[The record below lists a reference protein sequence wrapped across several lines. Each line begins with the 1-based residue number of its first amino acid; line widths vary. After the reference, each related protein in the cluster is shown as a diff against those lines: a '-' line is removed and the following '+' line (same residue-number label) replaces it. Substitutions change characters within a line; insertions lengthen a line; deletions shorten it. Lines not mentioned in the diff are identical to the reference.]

1 MECKRLKYK
10 GFRMNRLA
18 LFAIILTLLFTSQ
31 IFALDVPGD
40 VQTAYDNKMYDEAI
54 QKIQKALE
62 RDKRNEDLYYL
73 LGKSYEKKRQFE
85 DAIEALDRAVQ
96 ISSKFHEARYD
107 LGKLYLRTD
116 QLEKAK
122 KEFEEGLKKTKEGPE
137 KALFEDGMG
146 LYYLE
151 TEDYTDADIQFRKAQ
166 INDPDNID
174 YVMHQGDASYEQ
186 GIYAVALS
194 AYKRALSEDS
204 TNAELHY
211 RLSKCYLQQKQFQ
224 KSMEHIQ
231 KTIELDS
238 TYYDAYIDAG
248 NIFTL
253 YGNSQADEQQ
263 RIGLLSNA
271 IQYYDLYLSHTGDSG
286 IANYWRGRAYYI
298 FNDFEKAV
306 NDFEAALRIG
316 VDKDDLMSW
325 IGRSYAKLRE
335 YDKAIEFLDDYMKRV
350 LAADPNYNWTAADEP
365 IFVELAK
372 AYAGK
377 GDDTS
382 RLQAKEYFEEALAL
396 DSSDAM
402 AYYFAGL
409 NCYYLKEYQ
418 CAVDKLMKHIDLLEA
433 SGTKNAGAYINVG
446 YAYLGMKDWDNTIL
460 YINKASEANPE
471 YECDANELL
480 AKVFYQ
486 KENHDSAIHYYKK
499 VKECAPDKCES
510 DRWIGIM
517 YLVKKNSNPTK
528 AIEHLKMFQNCLRSQ
543 GKNPCSDIEVYELIM
558 KAYQLKEDANSAFEW
573 AGKCLKCD
581 PNNEECKKTYDELEF
596 EIDL

>member
-1 MECKRLKYK
+1 MDSKRLKYK

-18 LFAIILTLLFTSQ
+18 LFVAILTLLFTAQ
-31 IFALDVPGD
+31 IFALDVPSD
-40 VQTAYDNKMYDEAI
+40 VQAAYDNKMYDEAI

-73 LGKSYEKKRQFE
+73 LGKSYEKKRQIDE
-85 DAIEALDRAVQ
+85 AIEALDRAVE
-96 ISSKFHEARYD
+96 ISSKFHQARYD

-116 QLEKAK
+116 QLDKAK

-137 KALFEDGMG
+137 RALFEDGMG
-146 LYYLE
+146 LYYLAA
-151 TEDYTDADIQFRKAQ
+151 EDYTQADIQFRKAQ
-166 INDPDNID
+166 INDPDNIT

-186 GIYAVALS
+186 GIYAVALN
-194 AYKRALSEDS
+194 AYKRALSDDS

-224 KSMEHIQ
+224 QALEHIER
-231 KTIELDS
+231 TIQLDS
-238 TYYDAYIDAG
+238 SYYDAYIDAG

-253 YGNSQADEQQ
+253 YGNTQTDPER
-263 RIGLLSNA
+263 RIALLSNA
-271 IQYYDLYLSHTGDSG
+271 INFYDMYLSQTGDSG
-286 IANYWRGRAYYI
+286 IANYWRGRAYFI

-316 VDKDDLMSW
+316 VEKDDLMSW
-325 IGRSYAKLRE
+325 IGRSYAKLKE
-335 YDKAIEFLDDYMKRV
+335 YDMAIQFLDDYMKSV
-350 LAADPNYNWTAADEP
+350 LAADPNYTWTQADAP
-365 IFVELAK
+365 IFLELAK

-377 GDDTS
+377 ADSLS
-382 RLQAKEYFEEALAL
+382 RQQAKEYFEEAIQL
-396 DSSDAM
+396 DTNDAM
-402 AYYFAGL
+402 AYYYAGL
-409 NCYYLKEYQ
+409 NCYYLKDYQ
-418 CAVDKLMKHIDLLEA
+418 CAVDRLLKHIDLRPD
-433 SGTKNAGAYINVG
+433 NAGAYINVAYG
-446 YAYLGMKDWDNTIL
+446 YLGLKDWDNTIT
-460 YINKASEANPE
+460 YINRAIEVNPE
-471 YECDANELL
+471 FECDAYELL

-486 KENHDSAIHYYKK
+486 KENHDSAIHYYQR

-528 AIEHLKMFQNCLRSQ
+528 AIEHLKKFQNCLRSQ
-543 GKNPCSDIEVYELIM
+543 GTNPCSDIEVYELIM

-581 PNNEECKKTYDELEF
+581 PNNEECKKTYEELEF
-596 EIDL
+596 EVDL